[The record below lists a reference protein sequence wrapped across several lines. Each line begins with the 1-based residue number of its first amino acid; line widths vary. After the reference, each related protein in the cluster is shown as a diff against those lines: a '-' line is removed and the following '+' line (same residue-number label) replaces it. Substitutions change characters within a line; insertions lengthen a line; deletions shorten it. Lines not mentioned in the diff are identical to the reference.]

1 MTCPDCST
9 QILCKGEIP
18 LCKVTRAN
26 QKPAT
31 WTDSPP
37 LTSEPAPSK
46 EPVWIVWFVIGAG
59 AIALA
64 AKFFTN

>member
-1 MTCPDCST
+1 MTCPSCNTPYTCASGM
-9 QILCKGEIP
+9 LCTPKHEHG
-18 LCKVTRAN
+18 
-26 QKPAT
+26 KPAT

-64 AKFFTN
+64 ARHYFY